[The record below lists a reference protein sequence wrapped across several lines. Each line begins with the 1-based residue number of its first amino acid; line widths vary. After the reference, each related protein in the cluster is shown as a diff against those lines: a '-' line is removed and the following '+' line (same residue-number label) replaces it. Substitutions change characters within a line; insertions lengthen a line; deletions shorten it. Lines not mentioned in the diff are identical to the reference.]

1 MKERN
6 IVYDPV
12 NGLFIMNTEKR
23 FINRTA
29 NIRDLIRW
37 NEIDERGEKKYG
49 FKNLT
54 LAWN

>member
-1 MKERN
+1 
-6 IVYDPV
+6 
-12 NGLFIMNTEKR
+12 MNTEKR